1 MAHKN
6 LFVINSIKIHFLIKK
21 DVPNR
26 SNIERLIKENGGEVV
41 TNAESAYWILADT
54 SKKQKFNSKEE
65 EDKTMSY
72 KIVLDSVE
80 REVLQIPTNYKK
92 VPIEKKAATKII
104 PNLKKLTQESLSHQ
118 QQKQPILKKNRSKR
132 QQHKE
137 QEYEEQQEYQE
148 QEYQEHDEQETPHLR
163 RSLRL
168 QKIQKPSSKPQRE
181 LSKKKNVNVIG
192 KLQSSAV
199 LSSSPLEALTSS
211 PSSSASASL
220 ASSLT
225 SSLTSSP
232 SASLTSSPAASP
244 ASLPSSS
251 SFMITRTKTSSGSI
265 NVIIDLD
272 DVPSP
277 PLITQHSD
285 QSDDNHELPSRI
297 VEENHY
303 VDDDNYEENYE
314 DDVKLHSSTT
324 TLPNKSTQLK
334 STKISSS
341 SLEEQSKSSPNT
353 TPSTIRGS
361 PCSTKSISPLSLR
374 SPLLLQMSSPVIQSS
389 PVTVNNP
396 QLPSK
401 SLSPPHSRPR
411 SRPCSVSP
419 NERPIII
426 IENNI
431 HNRYQNIDERDNNGV
446 VVNEQRRGNGVFV
459 VNGYDNNNNGS
470 VVFRNVDN
478 NDGDDILVLNDQV
491 EEDRLLTQYDSD
503 RNLKNARDFEE
514 DDSDDFIVDFDDK
527 RAKELLRLF
536 A

>member
-1 MAHKN
+1 MY
-6 LFVINSIKIHFLIKK
+6 LT
-21 DVPNR
+21 
-26 SNIERLIKENGGEVV
+26 EENGGEVV

-54 SKKQKFNSKEE
+54 SKKQKFN
-65 EDKTMSY
+65 
-72 KIVLDSVE
+72 
-80 REVLQIPTNYKK
+80 
-92 VPIEKKAATKII
+92 KKAATKII

-181 LSKKKNVNVIG
+181 LSKKKNVNVI
-192 KLQSSAV
+192 V
-199 LSSSPLEALTSS
+199 
-211 PSSSASASL
+211 
-220 ASSLT
+220 
-225 SSLTSSP
+225 
-232 SASLTSSPAASP
+232 
-244 ASLPSSS
+244 
-251 SFMITRTKTSSGSI
+251 

-297 VEENHY
+297 
-303 VDDDNYEENYE
+303 
-314 DDVKLHSSTT
+314 KLHSSTT

-431 HNRYQNIDERDNNGV
+431 HNRYQNIDERDNNEEVFIGGIV
-446 VVNEQRRGNGVFV
+446 IGKSDAVDIYSVNNNLLSKNSPETPLSIIVNEM
-459 VNGYDNNNNGS
+459 
-470 VVFRNVDN
+470 
-478 NDGDDILVLNDQV
+478 
-491 EEDRLLTQYDSD
+491 
-503 RNLKNARDFEE
+503 
-514 DDSDDFIVDFDDK
+514 
-527 RAKELLRLF
+527 ELDM
-536 A
+536 

>member
-1 MAHKN
+1 
-6 LFVINSIKIHFLIKK
+6 
-21 DVPNR
+21 
-26 SNIERLIKENGGEVV
+26 
-41 TNAESAYWILADT
+41 
-54 SKKQKFNSKEE
+54 
-65 EDKTMSY
+65 
-72 KIVLDSVE
+72 
-80 REVLQIPTNYKK
+80 
-92 VPIEKKAATKII
+92 
-104 PNLKKLTQESLSHQ
+104 
-118 QQKQPILKKNRSKR
+118 QPILKKNRSKR

-265 NVIIDLD
+265 
-272 DVPSP
+272 
-277 PLITQHSD
+277 
-285 QSDDNHELPSRI
+285 

-314 DDVKLHSSTT
+314 DD
-324 TLPNKSTQLK
+324 
-334 STKISSS
+334 
-341 SLEEQSKSSPNT
+341 EEQSKSSPNT
-353 TPSTIRGS
+353 TPSTIRGSPCSTKSISPLSLRSPLLLQMSSPVIQSSPVTVNNPQLPSKSLSPPHSRPRSRPCSVSPNERPIIIIENNIHNRYQNIDERDNNGVVVNEQRRGNGVFVVNGYDNNNNGSLLIFVS

>member
-92 VPIEKKAATKII
+92 VPIEK
-104 PNLKKLTQESLSHQ
+104 ESLSHQ

-181 LSKKKNVNVIG
+181 LSKKKNVNVI
-192 KLQSSAV
+192 V
-199 LSSSPLEALTSS
+199 
-211 PSSSASASL
+211 
-220 ASSLT
+220 
-225 SSLTSSP
+225 
-232 SASLTSSPAASP
+232 
-244 ASLPSSS
+244 
-251 SFMITRTKTSSGSI
+251 

-314 DDVKLHSSTT
+314 DDGNTSIVGKQQPRSPPSPIETPYSRKRKYNKKDFLKLHSSTT

>member
-1 MAHKN
+1 M
-6 LFVINSIKIHFLIKK
+6 
-21 DVPNR
+21 R
-26 SNIERLIKENGGEVV
+26 
-41 TNAESAYWILADT
+41 
-54 SKKQKFNSKEE
+54 
-65 EDKTMSY
+65 
-72 KIVLDSVE
+72 
-80 REVLQIPTNYKK
+80 
-92 VPIEKKAATKII
+92 
-104 PNLKKLTQESLSHQ
+104 
-118 QQKQPILKKNRSKR
+118 
-132 QQHKE
+132 QHKE

-181 LSKKKNVNVIG
+181 LSKKKNVNVI
-192 KLQSSAV
+192 V
-199 LSSSPLEALTSS
+199 
-211 PSSSASASL
+211 
-220 ASSLT
+220 
-225 SSLTSSP
+225 
-232 SASLTSSPAASP
+232 
-244 ASLPSSS
+244 
-251 SFMITRTKTSSGSI
+251 
-265 NVIIDLD
+265 
-272 DVPSP
+272 
-277 PLITQHSD
+277 
-285 QSDDNHELPSRI
+285 

-314 DDVKLHSSTT
+314 DDGNTSIVGKQQPRSPPSPIETPYSRKRKYNKKDFCDNDENDEREEIKLHSSTT

-353 TPSTIRGS
+353 TPSTIRGSPCSTKSISPLSLRSPLLLQMSSPVIQSSPVTVNNPQLPSKSLSPPHSRPRSRPCSVSPNERPIIIIENNIHNRYQNIDERDNNGVVVNEQRRGNGVFVVNGYDNNNNGSLLIFVS